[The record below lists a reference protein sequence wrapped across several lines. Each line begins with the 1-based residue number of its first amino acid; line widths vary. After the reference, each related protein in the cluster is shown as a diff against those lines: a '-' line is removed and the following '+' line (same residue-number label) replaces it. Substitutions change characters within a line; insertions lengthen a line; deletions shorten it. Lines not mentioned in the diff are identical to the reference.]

1 MREEN
6 IANNGIVLA
15 FRKNAC
21 VTTRPSN
28 TTLNN
33 TKRHLNNTVIY
44 CHNSVA
50 TINDIAKWWF
60 FQNFGKKWRF
70 FQNFEFVLKFWKKNW
85 QKIMIFSWQKMMIF
99 FKISAKLKKSS
110 ILLKFWKKSS
120 FFAKILK
127 KSSFLNVIFVILN
140 GLVKFFSNVV
150 YCCLVLQHCRI
161 VL

>member
-1 MREEN
+1 MS
-6 IANNGIVLA
+6 
-15 FRKNAC
+15 
-21 VTTRPSN
+21 RPSN

-70 FQNFEFVLKFWKKNW
+70 FQNFEFVLKFL
-85 QKIMIFSWQKMMIF
+85 KI
-99 FKISAKLKKSS
+99 LKKKLAKNNDFFMAKNDDFFQNFSKIEKIINFAE
-110 ILLKFWKKSS
+110 ILKKSS
-120 FFAKILK
+120 FFAKILEK
-127 KSSFLNVIFVILN
+127 IFIFECNFCHFEWFGEV
-140 GLVKFFSNVV
+140 FSNVV